1 MAEMTVADAI
11 RIINKAKSYVGQPD
25 DYCSINLT
33 VLEKEQIAALIEQQ
47 AVEIERLRLYRGC
60 LDCRFN
66 DSGIINN
73 YLCHGKNCVD
83 FDKWLEKEAQGVE

>member
-1 MAEMTVADAI
+1 MAEMTAAEAI

-47 AVEIERLRLYRGC
+47 AQTIEALKLCWNCRHIEADRCNKHNRL
-60 LDCRFN
+60 
-66 DSGIINN
+66 
-73 YLCHGKNCVD
+73 VD
-83 FDKWLEKEAQGVE
+83 FPMREKCDQWQVKEAQ